1 MVGFGSCAQ
10 SCTCIR
16 IITQH
21 ESFKYTVLIKN
32 TLPCQTRAVRGY
44 PRVLAS
50 TRTEFLPLVH
60 NTHSRGVKWRSRGRR
75 VKREPSVKSS
85 VLSNESY
92 FKRNLVMAN
101 QLYSCQKERIASLSE
116 KGKNIYQIVTIL
128 ESEGSKNLAHHC

>member
-1 MVGFGSCAQ
+1 MQISHAC
-10 SCTCIR
+10 
-16 IITQH
+16 H
-21 ESFKYTVLIKN
+21 TVLIKN

-44 PRVLAS
+44 PRVSAS
-50 TRTEFLPLVH
+50 TRTEFLPLAH

>member
-1 MVGFGSCAQ
+1 MLNACS
-10 SCTCIR
+10 S
-16 IITQH
+16 
-21 ESFKYTVLIKN
+21 
-32 TLPCQTRAVRGY
+32 
-44 PRVLAS
+44 RVPAS
-50 TRTEFLPLVH
+50 TREYSHRIPSLAH

-101 QLYSCQKERIASLSE
+101 QLYSCQTERIASLLE
-116 KGKNIYQIVTIL
+116 KEKNIYQIVTIL

>member
-1 MVGFGSCAQ
+1 MSNAC
-10 SCTCIR
+10 S
-16 IITQH
+16 
-21 ESFKYTVLIKN
+21 S
-32 TLPCQTRAVRGY
+32 
-44 PRVLAS
+44 RVPAS
-50 TRTEFLPLVH
+50 TREYSHRIPSISTHVH

-101 QLYSCQKERIASLSE
+101 QFYGGQKERIASLSE